1 MEENLGVQMLR
12 RAAEKTGNSV
22 GDGASTPTIL
32 AHAVFAD
39 GFAMWWPGQRHR
51 LEAWL
56 GMLWRC
62 GITSLCVS

>member
-51 LEAWL
+51 LEA
-56 GMLWRC
+56 
-62 GITSLCVS
+62 